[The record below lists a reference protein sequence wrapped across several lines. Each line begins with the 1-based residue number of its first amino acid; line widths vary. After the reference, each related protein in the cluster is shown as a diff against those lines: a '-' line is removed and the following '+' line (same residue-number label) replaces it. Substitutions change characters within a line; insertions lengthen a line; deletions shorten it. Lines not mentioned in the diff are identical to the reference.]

1 MIRDFVLVIS
11 RLLKLMWTVALIWS
25 LYIFFWILFFSFLTQ
40 SPDGIQMTWLSF
52 ILPNLINVIFLLL
65 YTRELIFGYRIKQL
79 QSTIRSLVLLIICS
93 LYILT
98 TQIDLYF
105 YIVDHEDWTLNV
117 PLVLILSSMIGLIV
131 QRLINL
137 RGILDKASTVNTW
150 NGMKSL

>member
-131 QRLINL
+131 HRLI
-137 RGILDKASTVNTW
+137 
-150 NGMKSL
+150 SLKKRVGRS

>member
-65 YTRELIFGYRIKQL
+65 YTRELIFGYRFKQL
-79 QSTIRSLVLLIICS
+79 QSTVRSLVLLIICS

-131 QRLINL
+131 HRLTSL
-137 RGILDKASTVNTW
+137 RGILDKTSTADTW
-150 NGMKSL
+150 NGMKS

>member
-131 QRLINL
+131 HRLINL
-137 RGILDKASTVNTW
+137 IGILDKASTVNTW
-150 NGMKSL
+150 NGMKS

>member
-79 QSTIRSLVLLIICS
+79 QSTVRSLILLIICS

-98 TQIDLYF
+98 TQFDFYF

-131 QRLINL
+131 HRLISL
-137 RGILDKASTVNTW
+137 RGILDKTSTADTW
-150 NGMKSL
+150 NGMKS